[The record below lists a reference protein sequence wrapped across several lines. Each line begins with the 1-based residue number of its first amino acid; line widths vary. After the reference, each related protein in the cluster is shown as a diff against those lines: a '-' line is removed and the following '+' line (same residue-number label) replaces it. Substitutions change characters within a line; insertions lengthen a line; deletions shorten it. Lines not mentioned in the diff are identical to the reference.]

1 MADFYSNSIFWVEID
16 KVRPNPYQPR
26 REFEEGPL
34 RDLSESI
41 RQYGIMQPLTVSRVE
56 FEKDDGGIGV
66 EYELIA
72 GERRLRASKLA
83 GLAQVPVI
91 IRQGDTP
98 QVKLELAIIENLQR
112 ADLNPVERAHAFAR
126 LASEFKLQHGD
137 IGKKIGRSREYVS
150 NTMRI
155 LTLPEEVLI
164 ALGEGKITEG
174 HTRPLLMLV
183 DRPQEQMVLFKE
195 IMTKKVTV
203 REAERAARNIAV
215 DRARKSPRPSDPEI
229 AIFEARLQELLG
241 ERVRVEQDVVGGRV
255 TITFLTPTELKS
267 IVDQLEPGHAP
278 AGESPVEVAQEIIL
292 EQIPE
297 APVMP
302 KSDDSDL
309 YNVSNFSV

>member
-56 FEKDDGGIGV
+56 YEKDDGGIAV

-83 GLAQVPVI
+83 NLAQVPVI

-126 LASEFKLQHGD
+126 LAAEFKLAHGD

-155 LTLPEEVLI
+155 LSLPAEMLE
-164 ALGEGKITEG
+164 ALGQGKITEG
-174 HTRPLLMLV
+174 HTRPLLMLI
-183 DRPQEQMVLFKE
+183 DRPAEQLVLFKE
-195 IMTKKVTV
+195 IMNKKVTV

-215 DRARKSPRPSDPEI
+215 DRARKVPRTADPEI

-241 ERVRVEQDVVGGRV
+241 ERVHVEQDVIGGRV
-255 TITFLTPTELKS
+255 TISFLTPGELKS
-267 IVDQLEPGHAP
+267 IVEQLNPEIKS
-278 AGESPVEVAQEIIL
+278 ESDENNRNEIVMEEIPIVVPVL
-292 EQIPE
+292 EEQKPDE
-297 APVMP
+297 A
-302 KSDDSDL
+302 DL
-309 YNVSNFSV
+309 YSSFSL